1 MGSFRIPGSLG
12 LNTTSGRTLQ
22 TRSVM
27 SSAVKRQN
35 PVASPTRSRSS
46 APPAQHAILL
56 DDDTR
61 TLAATAYGEGSSSN
75 VFEEMAAIAN
85 VLVRQQKARGY
96 KSISSFIST
105 DKNFAYAA
113 HDGNERYKQLME
125 ASKSQISADKG
136 MAAAL
141 KGAINALSPVP
152 VDYSGGAYF
161 WDGADIKS
169 NYEKHAKVRGG
180 IHFSDDAHNI
190 YGIKEKDVPGEEW
203 WRDKQGKKTKL
214 RGKWTYKYEST
225 AAWGGTIFW
234 KYNQDY
240 LTATGN
246 KEYN

>member
-12 LNTTSGRTLQ
+12 ITETSGLILQ
-22 TRSVM
+22 ILPGAP
-27 SSAVKRQN
+27 SSRAQKVLVAAYKRIRN
-35 PVASPTRSRSS
+35 ST
-46 APPAQHAILL
+46 PPARQAIPLS
-56 DDDTR
+56 DDAR
-61 TLAATAYGEGSSSN
+61 ILAATAYGEASLDN

-96 KSISSFIST
+96 KSISAFIST

-113 HDGNERYKQLME
+113 HDGNERYKQFMAAGE
-125 ASKSQISADKG
+125 SQIAASKG

-180 IHFSDDAHNI
+180 IRFSKVAHNI
-190 YGIKEKDVPGEEW
+190 YEIKEKEVPGEEW
-203 WRDKQGKKTKL
+203 WRDAQGKKTKL
-214 RGKWTYKYEST
+214 RGQWKYKYEST

-234 KYNQDY
+234 KYNQDF